1 MKESPTRVLF
11 LCTHNSARSQMAEGL
26 LRAFGG
32 ESFASVSAGT
42 VATRVRPEAMAVMA
56 ELGIDI
62 SGQESKTL
70 ERFDGE
76 VFDELVTVCD
86 QANEACPFFPGVRHR
101 RHWSIADPALVVGP
115 EPARLAA
122 FRRARDE
129 LRRHIET
136 ELLGR

>member
-1 MKESPTRVLF
+1 MKEQPARVLF
-11 LCTHNSARSQMAEGL
+11 LCTHNSVRSQMAEGL
-26 LRAFGG
+26 LSALGG
-32 ESFASVSAGT
+32 EGFASFSAGT
-42 VATRVRPEAMAVMA
+42 VATQVRPEAIAVMA

-62 SGQESKTL
+62 SGHESKTL
-70 ERFDGE
+70 ERFGE
-76 VFDELVTVCD
+76 DTFDELITVCD
-86 QANEACPFFPGVRHR
+86 QANEACPFFSTARQR
-101 RHWSIADPALVVGP
+101 RHWSVADPTLVTES

>member
-1 MKESPTRVLF
+1 MNEQPTRVLF
-11 LCTHNSARSQMAEGL
+11 LCAQNSARSQMAEGL
-26 LRAFGG
+26 LRTLGVDAFAA
-32 ESFASVSAGT
+32 FSAGT
-42 VATRVRPEAMAVMA
+42 VATQVRPEAIAVMA

-70 ERFDGE
+70 ERFGE
-76 VFDELVTVCD
+76 SIFDELITVCD
-86 QANEACPFFPGVRHR
+86 QANEACPFFPGTRHR
-101 RHWSIADPALVVGP
+101 RHWPVADPALVTGSEP
-115 EPARLAA
+115 ERLSA

>member
-1 MKESPTRVLF
+1 
-11 LCTHNSARSQMAEGL
+11 MAEGL

-32 ESFASVSAGT
+32 EAFASFSAGT
-42 VATRVRPEAMAVMA
+42 VATQVQPEAIAVMA

-70 ERFDGE
+70 EQFEDD
-76 VFDELVTVCD
+76 VFDELITVCD
-86 QANEACPFFPGVRHR
+86 QANEACAFFLGARHR
-101 RHWSIADPALVVGP
+101 RHWSIADPARVPGP

>member
-1 MKESPTRVLF
+1 MKVQPIRVLF
-11 LCTHNSARSQMAEGL
+11 LCTQNSARSQMAEGF
-26 LRAFGG
+26 LRALGG
-32 ESFASVSAGT
+32 ESFASFSAGT
-42 VATRVRPEAMAVMA
+42 VATRVRPEAIAVMA

-70 ERFDGE
+70 ERFGE
-76 VFDELVTVCD
+76 EAFDELITVCD
-86 QANEACPFFPGVRHR
+86 QANEACPFFPGARHR
-101 RHWSIADPALVVGP
+101 RHWSVADPALVTES

-129 LRRHIET
+129 LRRNIET